1 MPAKPHPATDRAATT
16 DRLPLRRRLLPVIAL
31 LLLAPWA
38 AECSWG
44 GFALDDFLPVLIFLG
59 PMYGGA
65 AILIRETARHLG
77 AGWPTIVLLA
87 AAFGVL
93 QAGLVDQSLFNPDYL
108 DDTQYADTRSAAEAT
123 LVPGLDF
130 SLRQAFDYVGN
141 HIVLTICAPIVL
153 IESFLGSD
161 RRLRP
166 WLARPGLTVIG
177 VIYLLGS
184 LLIFSDSSGR
194 KGFLASPL
202 QLAFA
207 AVVVL
212 ALIAAALLPR
222 WRHPR
227 PRPAE
232 TGTARRRDRVPHPL
246 WIGAVV
252 VLVRIGADLTPGWAG
267 VAIALA
273 LAAAVGGLI
282 AYWSSRG
289 GWGQRHV
296 LAAGTASLVSAAAFA
311 YLVPPYSPA
320 SPAAALA
327 GDVAV
332 TIITVALVGGAWW
345 RLRYRCRPPSRNPPS
360 PRPHADART
369 GPSVSSEVPGL
380 RRAVGRAGRRTPR
393 PGPGPRRR

>member
-1 MPAKPHPATDRAATT
+1 MPSVPHPAMVDRTVTA

-44 GFALDDFLPVLIFLG
+44 GFAIDDFLPVLIILG

-77 AGWPTIVLLA
+77 ASWPTIVLLA

-93 QAGLVDQSLFNPDYL
+93 QAGLVDQSLFNPGFL
-108 DDTQYADTRSAAEAT
+108 DDTQYADTRAAAEAT
-123 LVPGLDF
+123 LVPGLEF

-153 IESFLGSD
+153 IESFLGAD

-166 WLARPGLTVIG
+166 WLGRPGLVVVG

-194 KGFLASPL
+194 KDFLASPR

-207 AVVVL
+207 AALVL
-212 ALIAAALLPR
+212 ALITVALLPR

-227 PRPAE
+227 PRPAQT
-232 TGTARRRDRVPHPL
+232 TGTARRRSRVPHPL
-246 WIGAVV
+246 WVVVVV
-252 VLVRIGADLTPGWAG
+252 VLARLGTDLTPGWPG
-267 VAIALA
+267 MAIALA

-282 AYWSSRG
+282 AYWSSRN
-289 GWGQRHV
+289 GWGQRHL

-327 GDVAV
+327 GDIAV

-345 RLRYRCRPPSRNPPS
+345 RLRRAS
-360 PRPHADART
+360 
-369 GPSVSSEVPGL
+369 PSVH
-380 RRAVGRAGRRTPR
+380 VGAS
-393 PGPGPRRR
+393 

>member
-1 MPAKPHPATDRAATT
+1 MPTGPDPVTADHPATDHPAAAG
-16 DRLPLRRRLLPVIAL
+16 RLPLRRRLLPVIAL

-44 GFALDDFLPVLIFLG
+44 GFAIDDFLPVLIFLG

-108 DDTQYADTRSAAEAT
+108 DDTQYADTRAAAEAT
-123 LVPGLDF
+123 LVPGLEF

-141 HIVLTICAPIVL
+141 HIMLTICAPIVL
-153 IESFLGSD
+153 IESFLGPQ

-166 WLARPGLTVIG
+166 WLGRPGLAVVG
-177 VIYLLGS
+177 VLYLLGS

-207 AVVVL
+207 ALLVL
-212 ALIAAALLPR
+212 ALVATALLPR
-222 WRHPR
+222 WRRAHPR
-227 PRPAE
+227 RV
-232 TGTARRRDRVPHPL
+232 RRVPHPL
-246 WIGAVV
+246 WVGLLVV
-252 VLVRIGADLTPGWAG
+252 VVRLGSDLTPGWTG
-267 VAIALA
+267 MIIALS
-273 LAAAVGGLI
+273 LSAVAGGLV
-282 AYWSSRG
+282 AYWSSG
-289 GWGQRHV
+289 NGWGQRHV
-296 LAAGTASLVSAAAFA
+296 LVAGTAGLVTAAAFA

-332 TIITVALVGGAWW
+332 TVITVALVGGAWW
-345 RLRYRCRPPSRNPPS
+345 Q
-360 PRPHADART
+360 
-369 GPSVSSEVPGL
+369 L
-380 RRAVGRAGRRTPR
+380 RRASPTVHVGAS
-393 PGPGPRRR
+393 

>member
-1 MPAKPHPATDRAATT
+1 MPTEPDSADSTAPPHSATHRATTDRAATQRAAT
-16 DRLPLRRRLLPVIAL
+16 DGRLPLRRRLVPVIAL

-44 GFALDDFLPVLIFLG
+44 GFAIDGFLPVLIFLG

-93 QAGLVDQSLFNPDYL
+93 QAGLVDQSLFNPDFL
-108 DDTQYADTRSAAEAT
+108 NDTQYADTRAAAEAT

-130 SLRQAFDYVGN
+130 SLRQAYDYVGG

-153 IESFLGSD
+153 IESFLGPE

-166 WLARPGLTVIG
+166 WLGRPGLVVVG
-177 VIYLLGS
+177 VLYLLGS

-207 AVVVL
+207 ATVVV
-212 ALIAAALLPR
+212 ALVVVALLPR
-222 WRHPR
+222 WRRPHPR
-227 PRPAE
+227 P
-232 TGTARRRDRVPHPL
+232 ARRVPHPL
-246 WIGAVV
+246 WVGLLV

-267 VAIALA
+267 VAIALG
-273 LAAAVGGLI
+273 LAAAAGGLI
-282 AYWSSRG
+282 AYWSSRD

-296 LAAGTASLVSAAAFA
+296 LVAGTASLVTAAAFA

-327 GDVAV
+327 GDIAV
-332 TIITVALVGGAWW
+332 TVITIALAGGAWW
-345 RLRYRCRPPSRNPPS
+345 RLRAS
-360 PRPHADART
+360 
-369 GPSVSSEVPGL
+369 
-380 RRAVGRAGRRTPR
+380 RAVHAAAS
-393 PGPGPRRR
+393 

>member
-1 MPAKPHPATDRAATT
+1 MPSEPHPAMVDRTVTA

-44 GFALDDFLPVLIFLG
+44 GFAIDDFLPVLIILG

-77 AGWPTIVLLA
+77 ASWPTIVLLA

-93 QAGLVDQSLFNPDYL
+93 QAGLVDQSLFNPGFL
-108 DDTQYADTRSAAEAT
+108 NDTQYADTRAAAEAT
-123 LVPGLDF
+123 LVPGLAF

-153 IESFLGSD
+153 IESFLGAD

-166 WLARPGLTVIG
+166 WLGRPGLVVVG

-194 KGFLASPL
+194 KDFLASPL

-207 AVVVL
+207 AVLVL
-212 ALIAAALLPR
+212 ALIAVALLPR

-227 PRPAE
+227 PRLAQT
-232 TGTARRRDRVPHPL
+232 TGTATRRSRVPHPL
-246 WIGAVV
+246 WVVVVV
-252 VLVRIGADLTPGWAG
+252 VLARLGTDLTPGWPG
-267 VAIALA
+267 MAIALA

-282 AYWSSRG
+282 AYWSSRN
-289 GWGQRHV
+289 GWEQRHL

-320 SPAAALA
+320 SPAAVLA
-327 GDVAV
+327 GDIAV

-345 RLRYRCRPPSRNPPS
+345 RLRRAS
-360 PRPHADART
+360 
-369 GPSVSSEVPGL
+369 PSVH
-380 RRAVGRAGRRTPR
+380 VGAS
-393 PGPGPRRR
+393 

>member
-1 MPAKPHPATDRAATT
+1 M
-16 DRLPLRRRLLPVIAL
+16 IAL

-44 GFALDDFLPVLIFLG
+44 GFAIDDFLPVLIFLG

-93 QAGLVDQSLFNPDYL
+93 QAGLVDQSLFNSDFL
-108 DDTQYADTRSAAEAT
+108 DDTQYADTRAAAEAT
-123 LVPGLDF
+123 LVPGLEF

-153 IESFLGSD
+153 IESFLGAD
-161 RRLRP
+161 RRHRP
-166 WLARPGLTVIG
+166 WLGGPGLAVVG
-177 VIYLLGS
+177 LIYLLGS
-184 LLIFSDSSGR
+184 LFIFSDINDD

-202 QLAFA
+202 QLSFA
-207 AVVVL
+207 TALVL
-212 ALIAAALLPR
+212 VLVGTALLPR
-222 WRHPR
+222 WRRAR
-227 PRPAE
+227 PRR
-232 TGTARRRDRVPHPL
+232 ARRVPHPL
-246 WIGAVV
+246 WVGLPVV
-252 VLVRIGADLTPGWAG
+252 IVRLGADLAPGWAG
-267 VAIALA
+267 VAIALS
-273 LAAAVGGLI
+273 LAAAAGGLI
-282 AYWSSRG
+282 AYWSSRS

-296 LAAGTASLVSAAAFA
+296 LVAGTAGLVMASAFA

-332 TIITVALVGGAWW
+332 TVVTVTLVVGAWW
-345 RLRYRCRPPSRNPPS
+345 RLRCAS
-360 PRPHADART
+360 PTVH
-369 GPSVSSEVPGL
+369 
-380 RRAVGRAGRRTPR
+380 VGAS
-393 PGPGPRRR
+393 

>member
-1 MPAKPHPATDRAATT
+1 MPAEPVVTRRATA
-16 DRLPLRRRLLPVIAL
+16 LPLRRRLPPVIAL

-44 GFALDDFLPVLIFLG
+44 GFAIDDVLPVLIFLG

-93 QAGLVDQSLFNPDYL
+93 QAGLVDQSLFNPDFL
-108 DDTQYADTRSAAEAT
+108 DDTQYADTRAAAEAT
-123 LVPGLDF
+123 LVPGLEF

-153 IESFLGSD
+153 IESFLGAD

-166 WLARPGLTVIG
+166 WLGRPGLLVVG
-177 VIYLLGS
+177 LIYLLGS
-184 LLIFSDSSGR
+184 LFIFSDINED

-202 QLAFA
+202 QLTFA
-207 AVVVL
+207 TLLVL
-212 ALIAAALLPR
+212 ALVATALLPR
-222 WRHPR
+222 WRRSHPR
-227 PRPAE
+227 R
-232 TGTARRRDRVPHPL
+232 TRRAPHPL
-246 WIGAVV
+246 WVGLPV
-252 VLVRIGADLTPGWAG
+252 VLVRLGSDLTPGWPG
-267 VAIALA
+267 MAIALA
-273 LAAAVGGLI
+273 LAAAAGGLI
-282 AYWSSRG
+282 AYLSSHS

-296 LAAGTASLVSAAAFA
+296 LVAGCASLVIAAAFA

-332 TIITVALVGGAWW
+332 TVITVALVGGAWW
-345 RLRYRCRPPSRNPPS
+345 R
-360 PRPHADART
+360 
-369 GPSVSSEVPGL
+369 SSE
-380 RRAVGRAGRRTPR
+380 GRRPATTLTATPLSR
-393 PGPGPRRR
+393 EPRSG

>member
-1 MPAKPHPATDRAATT
+1 MPTGSDPVTGDRPAADRLVSA

-44 GFALDDFLPVLIFLG
+44 GFAIDGFLPVLIFLG

-93 QAGLVDQSLFNPDYL
+93 QAGLVDQSLFNPDFL
-108 DDTQYADTRSAAEAT
+108 DDTQYADTRAAAEAS
-123 LVPGLDF
+123 LVPGLEF

-153 IESFLGSD
+153 IESFLGAD

-166 WLARPGLTVIG
+166 WLGRPGLLVVG
-177 VIYLLGS
+177 LIYLLGS
-184 LLIFSDSSGR
+184 LFIFSDINGD

-202 QLAFA
+202 QLSFA
-207 AVVVL
+207 AVVVV
-212 ALIAAALLPR
+212 ALVAVALLPR

-227 PRPAE
+227 PRR
-232 TGTARRRDRVPHPL
+232 ARRVPHPL
-246 WIGAVV
+246 WVGLLV
-252 VLVRIGADLTPGWAG
+252 VLVRFGGDLTPGWAG
-267 VAIALA
+267 VTVALT
-273 LAAAVGGLI
+273 LAAFAGALI
-282 AYWSSRG
+282 AYWSSG
-289 GWGQRHV
+289 SGWGQRHV
-296 LAAGTASLVSAAAFA
+296 LAAGSAGLVIAAAFA

-332 TIITVALVGGAWW
+332 TVLTLALVGGAWW
-345 RLRYRCRPPSRNPPS
+345 RLRR
-360 PRPHADART
+360 
-369 GPSVSSEVPGL
+369 VSGWAVPGR
-380 RRAVGRAGRRTPR
+380 RRAEGRAGRRTPR

>member
-1 MPAKPHPATDRAATT
+1 MPTEPDPAGSTAPLPFATDCVTTNRATT
-16 DRLPLRRRLLPVIAL
+16 DGRLPLRRRLPPVIAL

-44 GFALDDFLPVLIFLG
+44 GFAIDDFLPVLIFLG

-87 AAFGVL
+87 AAFGVI
-93 QAGLVDQSLFNPDYL
+93 QAGLVDQSLFNPDFL
-108 DDTQYADTRSAAEAT
+108 DDTQYADTRAAAEAT
-123 LVPGLDF
+123 LVPGLEF

-153 IESFLGSD
+153 IESFLGAD

-166 WLARPGLTVIG
+166 WLGRPGLVVVG
-177 VIYLLGS
+177 VLYLLGS

-207 AVVVL
+207 TALVL
-212 ALIAAALLPR
+212 ALVTAALLPH
-222 WRHPR
+222 WRRPGRMAGGAWMAAEQRVPR
-227 PRPAE
+227 RI
-232 TGTARRRDRVPHPL
+232 RRAPHPL
-246 WIGAVV
+246 WVGLLV
-252 VLVRIGADLTPGWAG
+252 VLVRVGGDLALGWAG

-273 LAAAVGGLI
+273 LAATAGGLI
-282 AYWSSRG
+282 AYWSSG
-289 GWGQRHV
+289 DGWGQRHV

-332 TIITVALVGGAWW
+332 TVITVALVGGAWW
-345 RLRYRCRPPSRNPPS
+345 RLRRAS
-360 PRPHADART
+360 P
-369 GPSVSSEVPGL
+369 
-380 RRAVGRAGRRTPR
+380 AVHVGAS
-393 PGPGPRRR
+393 

>member
-1 MPAKPHPATDRAATT
+1 MPIGPDPVAADRPATADRPAAAA
-16 DRLPLRRRLLPVIAL
+16 RPPLRRRLLPVIAL

-44 GFALDDFLPVLIFLG
+44 GFAIDDFLPVLIFLS

-93 QAGLVDQSLFNPDYL
+93 QAGLVDQSLFNSDFL
-108 DDTQYADTRSAAEAT
+108 DDTQYADTRAAAEAT
-123 LVPGLDF
+123 LVPGLEF

-153 IESFLGSD
+153 IESFLGAD
-161 RRLRP
+161 RRRRP
-166 WLARPGLTVIG
+166 WLGRPGLLVVG
-177 VIYLLGS
+177 LIYLLGS
-184 LLIFSDSSGR
+184 LFIFSDINDD

-202 QLAFA
+202 QLSFA
-207 AVVVL
+207 TVL
-212 ALIAAALLPR
+212 VLVLVGTALLPR
-222 WRHPR
+222 WRRAR
-227 PRPAE
+227 PRR
-232 TGTARRRDRVPHPL
+232 ARRAPHPL
-246 WIGAVV
+246 WVGLPI
-252 VLVRIGADLTPGWAG
+252 VLVRLGADLTPGWAG
-267 VAIALA
+267 MAIALA
-273 LAAAVGGLI
+273 LAAATGGLI
-282 AYWSSRG
+282 AYWSSRS

-296 LAAGTASLVSAAAFA
+296 LVAGSAGLVMASAFA

-332 TIITVALVGGAWW
+332 TVVTVTLVVGAWW
-345 RLRYRCRPPSRNPPS
+345 RLRRAS
-360 PRPHADART
+360 PTVH
-369 GPSVSSEVPGL
+369 
-380 RRAVGRAGRRTPR
+380 VGAS
-393 PGPGPRRR
+393 

>member
-1 MPAKPHPATDRAATT
+1 MPTEPDPADRPLAA
-16 DRLPLRRRLLPVIAL
+16 DRPVAAGRLPLRRRLLPVIAL

-44 GFALDDFLPVLIFLG
+44 GFAIDDFLPVLIFLG

-108 DDTQYADTRSAAEAT
+108 DDTQYADTRAAAEAS
-123 LVPGLDF
+123 LVPGLEF

-153 IESFLGSD
+153 VESFLGSE
-161 RRLRP
+161 RRLGP
-166 WLARPGLTVIG
+166 WLGRPGLAVVG
-177 VIYLLGS
+177 VTYLLGS
-184 LLIFSDSSGR
+184 LLIFSDGSGR

-207 AVVVL
+207 AVLVL
-212 ALIAAALLPR
+212 ALVAVAVLPH
-222 WRHPR
+222 WRRTHPR
-227 PRPAE
+227 R
-232 TGTARRRDRVPHPL
+232 ARRVPHPL
-246 WIGAVV
+246 WVGLLV
-252 VLVRIGADLTPGWAG
+252 VLVRTGGDLTPGWVG
-267 VAIALA
+267 VTIALT
-273 LAAAVGGLI
+273 LAAAAGALV
-282 AYWSSRG
+282 AYWSSG
-289 GWGQRHV
+289 AGWGQRHV
-296 LAAGTASLVSAAAFA
+296 LAAGSAGLVTAAAFA

-327 GDVAV
+327 GD
-332 TIITVALVGGAWW
+332 
-345 RLRYRCRPPSRNPPS
+345 
-360 PRPHADART
+360 
-369 GPSVSSEVPGL
+369 
-380 RRAVGRAGRRTPR
+380 
-393 PGPGPRRR
+393 

>member
-1 MPAKPHPATDRAATT
+1 MPTDPEPVTADHPAAGRPVAAG
-16 DRLPLRRRLLPVIAL
+16 RLPLRRRLLPVIAL

-44 GFALDDFLPVLIFLG
+44 GFAIDDFLPVLIFLG

-108 DDTQYADTRSAAEAT
+108 DDTQYADLRVAAEAS

-141 HIVLTICAPIVL
+141 HILLTICAPIVL
-153 IESFLGSD
+153 IESFLGPE

-166 WLARPGLTVIG
+166 WLGRPGLAVVG

-184 LLIFSDSSGR
+184 LLVFSDSSGR

-207 AVVVL
+207 AMVVVTL
-212 ALIAAALLPR
+212 VTTALLPH
-222 WRHPR
+222 WRRPGRRAGGAWRAAEQSEPR
-227 PRPAE
+227 RI
-232 TGTARRRDRVPHPL
+232 RRAPHPL
-246 WIGAVV
+246 WVGLLIL
-252 VLVRIGADLTPGWAG
+252 LVHLGTDLTPGWAG
-267 VAIALA
+267 VAIALG
-273 LAAAVGGLI
+273 LAAAVGGLV
-282 AYWSSRG
+282 AYWSSG
-289 GWGQRHV
+289 VNWGQRHV
-296 LAAGTASLVSAAAFA
+296 LAAGAASLVSAAAFA

-332 TIITVALVGGAWW
+332 TVITVALVGGAWW
-345 RLRYRCRPPSRNPPS
+345 RLSRAS
-360 PRPHADART
+360 P
-369 GPSVSSEVPGL
+369 
-380 RRAVGRAGRRTPR
+380 AVHVAAS
-393 PGPGPRRR
+393 

>member
-1 MPAKPHPATDRAATT
+1 MPTGTDPVAADHPAADRPAAAAL
-16 DRLPLRRRLLPVIAL
+16 LPLRRRLLPVIAL

-44 GFALDDFLPVLIFLG
+44 GFAIDDFLPVLIFLG

-93 QAGLVDQSLFNPDYL
+93 QAGLVDQSLFNPDFL
-108 DDTQYADTRSAAEAT
+108 DDTQYADTRTAAEAT
-123 LVPGLDF
+123 LVPGLEF

-141 HIVLTICAPIVL
+141 HIVLTICAPILL
-153 IESFLGSD
+153 IESLLGAN

-166 WLARPGLTVIG
+166 WLGRPGLAVVG

-184 LLIFSDSSGR
+184 LFIFFNINND

-202 QLAFA
+202 QLSFA
-207 AVVVL
+207 TALVL
-212 ALIAAALLPR
+212 VLVGTALLPR

-227 PRPAE
+227 PRR
-232 TGTARRRDRVPHPL
+232 ARRAPHPL
-246 WIGAVV
+246 WVGLPV
-252 VLVRIGADLTPGWAG
+252 VLVRLGSDLAPGWAG

-273 LAAAVGGLI
+273 LAAVAGGLI
-282 AYWSSRG
+282 AYWSSCN
-289 GWGQRHV
+289 GWGQRHTLV
-296 LAAGTASLVSAAAFA
+296 AGTTSLAMAAAFA

-327 GDVAV
+327 GDIAV
-332 TIITVALVGGAWW
+332 TVITVTLVVAAWW
-345 RLRYRCRPPSRNPPS
+345 RLRAS
-360 PRPHADART
+360 PTVH
-369 GPSVSSEVPGL
+369 
-380 RRAVGRAGRRTPR
+380 VGAS
-393 PGPGPRRR
+393 